1 MAKQASLTIEH
12 VARAAGVSRQ
22 TVSRVINNGP
32 NVKPAVRERILAA
45 IEELGYVPSQA
56 ARRMGGGRSHLIVA
70 INDRARTIENWRAGR
85 GNDWVDQM
93 LHGGMLTCEAHGYH
107 LLFEL
112 IDTGSD
118 RAAKQLDRVLSSL
131 RPDGVILTPPHSENA
146 ELAALLKR
154 RGIAFGRMGSS
165 ARHDDGINVFMSDHD
180 AAAAAVDHL
189 VALGHSRIAF
199 ISGSARYAA
208 SDARE
213 QGYAAAMA
221 AAGLPVADG
230 DIQHGDFTFASG
242 AAAME
247 RILRLPAPPT
257 AVIASNDEMAFA
269 VLHVAAD
276 HGIAVPNALSVV
288 SFDDTPGVR
297 FSVPPLTAIRQP
309 ISALAETICIKL
321 IAARGGETTTGDH
334 VLPFDLIDRQST
346 APPPERRS
354 ARPQQP

>member
-1 MAKQASLTIEH
+1 MAKHGALTIEH
-12 VARAAGVSRQ
+12 VAKAAGVSRQ

-32 NVKPAVRERILAA
+32 NVKPLVRERILAA
-45 IEELGYVPSQA
+45 IDRLGYVPNQA
-56 ARRMGGGRSHLIVA
+56 ARRMGGGRSYLILA
-70 INDRARTIENWRAGR
+70 INDRPRTIENWRAGR

-112 IDTGSD
+112 VDVVPD
-118 RAAKQLDRVLSSL
+118 RALKQLDHALSSL
-131 RPDGVILTPPHSENA
+131 RPDGVILTPPHSENPL
-146 ELAALLKR
+146 LAALLIQ

-180 AAAAAVDHL
+180 AGAAAVRHL
-189 VALGHSRIAF
+189 VALDHRRIGF

-213 QGYAAAMA
+213 QGYVEAMA
-221 AAGLPVADG
+221 AAGLSICEV
-230 DIQHGDFTFASG
+230 DIQHGDFSFASG

-247 RILRLPAPPT
+247 RILRQPDPPT
-257 AVIASNDEMAFA
+257 AIIASNDEMAFA

-276 HGIAVPNALSVV
+276 LGMTVPTQLSVV

-309 ISALAETICIKL
+309 ISTMAETICIKL
-321 IAARGGETTTGDH
+321 IRARDGEDVTGDY
-334 VLPFDLIDRQST
+334 VLPFDLIERQST
-346 APPPERRS
+346 ARR
-354 ARPQQP
+354 RG